1 MAGVDPSTPFGG
13 LSQGSIFVM
22 EPEEIPVPGVLGL
35 DHTADVALEVRAGD
49 LPELFRRAALATVW
63 LLLERLPGSSDPGAY
78 ETRSVELVDEE
89 LSGLLRSWLRTI
101 LFWDETDGFV
111 PDDPNLILLPAPL
124 CGSETGQAFGLKA
137 SASGILDRGLRIR
150 EIKGVTL
157 HGLTVE
163 RRGEEWFA
171 RVVFDV

>member
-1 MAGVDPSTPFGG
+1 M
-13 LSQGSIFVM
+13 I

-35 DHTADVALEVRAGD
+35 DHTADVGLEVLAGD

-63 LLLERLPGSSDPGAY
+63 LLLERRPSSSDPGAS

-89 LSGLLRSWLRTI
+89 LAGLLRSWLRTI

-111 PDDPNLILLPAPL
+111 LEEPRLVLSPAPL
-124 CGSETGQAFGLKA
+124 CGSETGEAFGLRA
-137 SASGILDRGLRIR
+137 NASGVLDRGLRIR

-163 RRGEEWFA
+163 RREGEWFA